1 MTIKAKKQFRAD
13 FFAEVGENILA
24 VKDMLDHIPS
34 VAMYIK
40 AADGR
45 IVALNRRN
53 CEICNIRKEVDAVG
67 RRSCDLFPEVLAAH
81 YMADDRRV
89 VETGVPLLDDRRQRC
104 ANRSNALQHKNV
116 IPLRNS
122 RGQIVGTMCLYWLSD
137 PPANAPDWHGFLTI
151 VTQYIQDHHA
161 EKVTLDELARL
172 VHLSVSAFS
181 RLFEKT
187 LGITPGEYITQVRIA
202 AACRLLEKTDKTLT
216 YIANETG
223 FYDLSHLTKAVQ
235 KAHGMTP
242 GEYRR
247 RHRR

>member
-1 MTIKAKKQFRAD
+1 MTIKEKKEFRAN

-24 VKDMLDHIPS
+24 IKEMLDHIPS

-40 AADGR
+40 AVDGR

-53 CEICNIRKEVDAVG
+53 CEFCNIHREIDAVG
-67 RRSCDLFPEVLAAH
+67 RRSCDLFPDALATH

-89 VETGVPLLDDRRQRC
+89 VETGEPLWDDMRQRC
-104 ANRSNALQHKNV
+104 ANWSNELQHKNV
-116 IPLRNS
+116 IPLKNS
-122 RGQIVGTMCLYWLSD
+122 RGEIIGTMCLYWLSD
-137 PPANAPDWHGFLTI
+137 PPSNVPDWHGFLTV
-151 VTQYIQDHHA
+151 VTRYIQDHHT
-161 EKVTLDELARL
+161 EKITLGELARL

-202 AACRLLEKTDKTLT
+202 AACRMLEKTDKTLT
-216 YIANETG
+216 DIANETG
-223 FYDLSHLTKAVQ
+223 FYDLSHLTKAFR
-235 KAHGMTP
+235 KSHDMPP

-247 RHRR
+247 RHRQ

>member
-1 MTIKAKKQFRAD
+1 MPA
-13 FFAEVGENILA
+13 LA
-24 VKDMLDHIPS
+24 
-34 VAMYIK
+34 
-40 AADGR
+40 
-45 IVALNRRN
+45 
-53 CEICNIRKEVDAVG
+53 
-67 RRSCDLFPEVLAAH
+67 PEVLAAH

-161 EKVTLDELARL
+161 EKITLGELARL

-187 LGITPGEYITQVRIA
+187 LGITPGEYVTQVRIA

-223 FYDLSHLTKAVQ
+223 FYDLSHLTKAFQ
-235 KAHGMTP
+235 KSHGMPP

-247 RHRR
+247 RHRQ